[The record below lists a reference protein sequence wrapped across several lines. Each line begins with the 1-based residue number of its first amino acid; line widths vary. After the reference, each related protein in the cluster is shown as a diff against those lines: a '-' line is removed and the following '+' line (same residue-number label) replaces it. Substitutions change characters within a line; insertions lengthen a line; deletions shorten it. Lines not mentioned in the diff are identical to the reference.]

1 MQCQGTKP
9 SKLTASPD
17 EISQAAIAQQL
28 GTLVPIVGTELHL
41 LFQFNI
47 WILVREPAQG
57 KVVFK
62 EKDWLIKAVFG

>member
-1 MQCQGTKP
+1 MQCQSTK
-9 SKLTASPD
+9 SIKLTASPD

-28 GTLVPIVGTELHL
+28 GTLVPNIGTELHL

-62 EKDWLIKAVFG
+62 EEDWLIKAVFG

>member
-1 MQCQGTKP
+1 MQCWSTKP
-9 SKLTASPD
+9 IKLIISPD
-17 EISQAAIAQQL
+17 EISQAASVQQV
-28 GTLVPIVGTELHL
+28 GTLVSIVGTELHL

-62 EKDWLIKAVFG
+62 EEDWLIKAVFG